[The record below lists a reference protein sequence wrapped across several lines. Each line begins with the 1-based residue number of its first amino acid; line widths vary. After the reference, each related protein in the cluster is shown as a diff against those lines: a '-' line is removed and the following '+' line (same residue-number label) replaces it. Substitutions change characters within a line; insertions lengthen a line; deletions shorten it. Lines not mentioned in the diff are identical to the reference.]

1 MAQDGY
7 VYKGSGGKS
16 FHVRYYVTEIVE
28 GQSKRV
34 QRSHKLCAR
43 NRDTGHATV
52 NSTNVQLLCKEFM
65 LKVNREQHTSQSL
78 EQDMLISD
86 LWEQR
91 CQPT

>member
-1 MAQDGY
+1 
-7 VYKGSGGKS
+7 
-16 FHVRYYVTEIVE
+16 
-28 GQSKRV
+28 
-34 QRSHKLCAR
+34 
-43 NRDTGHATV
+43 
-52 NSTNVQLLCKEFM
+52 